1 MSKQPKKLDNT
12 QLAELA
18 IKYVNGISISALAK
32 EYKIDWTTCKRYLE
46 DSKELQEQYK
56 AKKQDT
62 VTEWLEANKKAIM
75 DILSQIIGILPERL
89 SKASVKDLMGAYKIL
104 AETSINNVENKPH
117 TTDSKDDSVE
127 FIFTDTSIT
136 EEKVK

>member
-12 QLAELA
+12 QLTELA

-32 EYKIDWTTCKRYLE
+32 EYNIDWTTCKRYLE
-46 DSKELQEQYK
+46 DSKDLQEQYK
-56 AKKQDT
+56 TKKQDT